1 MGIGAREEQPWTL
14 LETARSGPQRGEPEH
29 VLTPAGRGGHP
40 RGRGLRVV
48 GPGRFERDYQER
60 IGVLSGRVDT
70 LHRALEDAALVE
82 RGTSRVADRL
92 EAELEA
98 ARGRETEARHQL
110 HRTLV
115 LLGAA
120 QREAEGLREALGA
133 ATRKALGAATRKA
146 LAPAAPPTSWFARL
160 LGRARR

>member
-1 MGIGAREEQPWTL
+1 MSPGDHEPSTLPALPRRAPSGREPD
-14 LETARSGPQRGEPEH
+14 H

-48 GPGRFERDYQER
+48 GPGRREREYQER
-60 IGVLSGRVDT
+60 IGALEGSLDG
-70 LHRALEDAALVE
+70 LHRALDEAALVE
-82 RGTSRVADRL
+82 RGTGRFADRI

-98 ARGRETEARHQL
+98 TRARETEARHQL

-120 QREAEGLREALGA
+120 QREVEGLRAELCA
-133 ATRKALGAATRKA
+133 ATRKALT
-146 LAPAAPPTSWFARL
+146 AAPPRRTWLARL
-160 LGRARR
+160 MGRTRR